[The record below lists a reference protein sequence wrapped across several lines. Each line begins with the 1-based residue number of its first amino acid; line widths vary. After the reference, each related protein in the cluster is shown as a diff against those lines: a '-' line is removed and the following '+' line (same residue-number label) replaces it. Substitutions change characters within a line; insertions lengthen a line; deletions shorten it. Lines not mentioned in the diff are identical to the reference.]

1 MPFSALGISPPLLR
15 ALADRRYAAPTPVQS
30 AAIPAILRGRDVW
43 AQAQTGSG
51 KTAAFA
57 LPLLQDIAERPRT
70 FRRGVSHL
78 VLVPT
83 RELAAQVA
91 QSFHAYA
98 PHLARRPKIVVA
110 VGGVS
115 INPQMLALRGG
126 ADVVVATPGRALD
139 LVDHNALHLDRVST
153 LVLDEADRLFALGF
167 ADELGRLLALLPA
180 RRQNLIFS
188 ATFPAEVTTLAEQLL
203 HDPEKIVV
211 ESTPLTR
218 PAITERAIEVD
229 TPRRTQLLRHLIET
243 HGWTRVLV
251 FVATK
256 YTTGHVAEKLR
267 RLDLTA
273 GSLHGELSQG
283 ARSKVLADF
292 NSGAIQVLVATDL
305 AARGL
310 DFSALPVVINYDLPR
325 STIIYTHRIG
335 RTARAGATGE
345 AISFVSAATSAHF
358 ELIERRH
365 TGPIPRE
372 QVPGFEPRMTA
383 PPPAPT
389 DQPDAR
395 RTGGIKGK
403 RKSKKD
409 KLREAAGL
417 APGEPLSKAAAEA
430 AQAKL
435 AAPAPQP
442 KPKPKSKP
450 ATPRPPRPSRDQP
463 APRSREADS
472 KSRDSAPLEE
482 SPNRFRFPRTIR
494 PSRWRL

>member
-1 MPFSALGISPPLLR
+1 MSFSALGVSPPLLR
-15 ALADRRYAAPTPVQS
+15 ALAERRYAAPTSVQS
-30 AAIPAILRGRDVW
+30 AAIPAVLRGRDVW

-57 LPLLQDIAERPRT
+57 LPLLQDIAERPRGS
-70 FRRGVSHL
+70 RRGVAHL

-98 PHLARRPKIVVA
+98 QHLHPRPKVVVA

-139 LVDHNALHLDRVST
+139 LVDRNALRLDRVST

-180 RRQNLIFS
+180 QRQNLLFS
-188 ATFPAEVTTLAEQLL
+188 ATFPAEVTALAERLL
-203 HDPEKIVV
+203 SDPEKIVV
-211 ESTPLTR
+211 EATPLTR
-218 PAITERAIEVD
+218 PAITESAIEVD
-229 TPRRTQLLRHLIET
+229 APRRTQLLHHLITT
-243 HGWTRVLV
+243 HGWSRVLV

-256 YTTGHVAEKLR
+256 YSTGHVAEKLR

-283 ARSKVLADF
+283 ARTRILNEF
-292 NSGAIQVLVATDL
+292 NTGQLQVLVATDL

-310 DFSALPVVINYDLPR
+310 DFTELPVVINYDLPR

-345 AISFVSAATSAHF
+345 AVSFVSAATAAHF
-358 ELIERRH
+358 NLIEKRH
-365 TGPIPRE
+365 TGPIPRH

-383 PPPAPT
+383 PPPPTPAP
-389 DQPDAR
+389 DDAP

-417 APGEPLSKAAAEA
+417 APGEPLSKAAATS
-430 AQAKL
+430 AQANL
-435 AAPAPQP
+435 AARPQP
-442 KPKPKSKP
+442 EKPQAKPPKPQP
-450 ATPRPPRPSRDQP
+450 APRPPRPPRERTSQADRPDRRDGQ
-463 APRSREADS
+463 E
-472 KSRDSAPLEE
+472 PLEE
-482 SPNRFRFPRTIR
+482 SRNHLRLPRTNR
-494 PSRWRL
+494 PGRWRL